1 MIDRSRRRRPHGGGI
16 GATSRELD
24 ASQGRV
30 PEAATLLGLGELARR
45 RRWHLRLWT
54 RAADPATIGV
64 MIGVRVRGRLKVLR
78 GRWPAGSGA
87 RVVARALSAPVRRG
101 LVRLR
106 VEGIE
111 NLPSE
116 GPAIIAA
123 NHLSFFDSVLLL
135 FALPRRVYAL
145 GKAEYT
151 ERRITRWLFCGAGM
165 IPVRREHP
173 GDLAGAFDQARAV
186 LDAGGVLAIFPEGTR
201 SRDGQLH
208 RGHSGAAH
216 LALETGAPLIP
227 IGIIGT
233 DQILPTGARLVRPFR
248 RATLRIGKP
257 IWPAVSGFTKS
268 TKRARRTTTDQLMV
282 EIRRLSEQQYI
293 NDYTPLAMRP
303 VAG

>member
-1 MIDRSRRRRPHGGGI
+1 
-16 GATSRELD
+16 
-24 ASQGRV
+24 
-30 PEAATLLGLGELARR
+30 
-45 RRWHLRLWT
+45 
-54 RAADPATIGV
+54 
-64 MIGVRVRGRLKVLR
+64 MIGIRVRGPLAALR
-78 GRWPAGSGA
+78 GRLPAGSGA
-87 RVVARALSAPVRRG
+87 QLAARALSAPARLG

-111 NLPSE
+111 NLPFD

-151 ERRITRWLFCGAGM
+151 DRRITRWLFCGAGM
-165 IPVRREHP
+165 IPVRRGGA

-227 IGIIGT
+227 IGILGT
-233 DQILPTGARLVRPFR
+233 DQILPTGARLIRPFR
-248 RATLRIGKP
+248 RATLRIGTP
-257 IWPAVSGFTKS
+257 IWPAASGLTKS

-282 EIRRLSEQQYI
+282 EIRQLSEQQYTD
-293 NDYTPLAMRP
+293 DYTPLTMRP
-303 VAG
+303 VTG